1 MGFKSRFS
9 FVSVVALVCGVFAIT
24 AFAAKAPNPRESNQ
38 KAVGRVG
45 APTVNTAR
53 RVSGNVRSGIT
64 APGVV
69 STRVSRA
76 GRIPSSTNT
85 RNGAMTRVFSR
96 SATTVSRAANPV
108 KSVARSGKKTVAGG
122 TGYARSA
129 LSRATAIF
137 NDVSKIGSGYAACRE
152 SYATCMDQMCAAAN
166 DTYRRCFCSERF
178 VKFRDTEQALDQ
190 AMVMLR
196 QFEDNNLNAVD
207 KTAAE
212 VSAMYSATVGE
223 QAIKNDTSAA
233 AQVLNSIGDL
243 LSGKIP
249 ANSKTLNDLGGIDFS
264 SDLGDIWGNNASS
277 SIFGSNEKDLS
288 ELEGAAL
295 FSSAQ
300 QQCVRLTQSQCEN
313 DAVFNMAKSSYN
325 ILISQDCNLYEKTL
339 NKKRENVE
347 DAVRQAEK
355 ILRDARLEEYRS
367 HNSADVNECIDRVR
381 TAMLQDTA
389 CGADYKR
396 CLDPTG
402 AYVSATTGEPIY
414 SQRFLK
420 LGDLTNLSGD
430 MRGDILNQNQTY
442 NTYLD
447 GYRQRAASALDTC
460 RDNADYVWTEFKRAA
475 IIEIAQ
481 AQVALVEEVKAN
493 CVSTI
498 AECYDSQT
506 GQLNSFDT
514 TESKA
519 AGAIGRYAAAGMC
532 NDRVNMC
539 AALYGDGK
547 CNFDSKGRLSN
558 KDVNDTSCGLK
569 ALLSFVSAV
578 DSVKVA
584 ELCETALNNYL
595 KEICTPSSGDEGY
608 PWNCRTWS
616 RKDIEDKLKTHADN
630 NCKDPSGDFAADQI
644 KTKID
649 DVLNS
654 VVEEISYALSEKCTD
669 INGYWYDGNYNVDNN
684 NVCKSGSSCS
694 GDSSSN
700 IGVILPGFY
709 SNVFGRGSNDEDSR
723 HWGVCVENTVRT
735 QCLAFNTDTKTVA
748 TYNAGRDDCEFTE
761 DWYNERCELI
771 GGYYE
776 GGTCYKPLESQ

>member
-1 MGFKSRFS
+1 MNVFS
-9 FVSVVALVCGVFAIT
+9 AQ
-24 AFAAKAPNPRESNQ
+24 APNPRESNQ
-38 KAVGRVG
+38 KAVGRAGV
-45 APTVNTAR
+45 PTVSVAR

-64 APGVV
+64 SPGANA
-69 STRVSRA
+69 TRVSRA
-76 GRIPSSTNT
+76 GRIPSATNT

-96 SATTVSRAANPV
+96 NATVSRAASPAR
-108 KSVARSGKKTVAGG
+108 SAARSGKKTVSGSAGM
-122 TGYARSA
+122 ARSA

-152 SYATCMDQMCAAAN
+152 SYSTCMDQMCAAAN

-178 VKFRDTEQALDQ
+178 VKFRDTEQSLDQ
-190 AMVMLR
+190 AMAMLR

-223 QAIKNDTSAA
+223 QAIKKDTSAA
-233 AQVLNSIGDL
+233 AQVLDSIGDL

-249 ANSKTLNDLGGIDFS
+249 ANSKTLNELGGIDFS
-264 SDLGDIWGNNASS
+264 SDLGDIWGSDASS
-277 SIFGSNEKDLS
+277 SIFAPSKEKDMS

-325 ILISQDCNLYEKTL
+325 ILITQDCNLYEKTL

-367 HNSADVNECIDRVR
+367 HNSADVNECIDKVR

-402 AYVSATTGEPIY
+402 AYVSAATGEPIY
-414 SQRFLK
+414 SVRLLK
-420 LGDLTNLSGD
+420 LEELINLNGDVKGD
-430 MRGDILNQNQTY
+430 VLNQNQTY

-447 GYRQRAASALDTC
+447 GYRPRAAKALDTC

-481 AQVALVEEVKAN
+481 AQSAMVEEVKSN
-493 CVSTI
+493 CVSVI
-498 AECYDSQT
+498 AECYNSQT

-532 NDRVNMC
+532 KEKVNAC
-539 AALYGDGK
+539 AALYGNGK
-547 CNFDSKGRLSN
+547 CEFDNRGKLKNSSSQAM
-558 KDVNDTSCGLK
+558 KDNGCGLE
-569 ALLSFVSAV
+569 ALLDFVSNV
-578 DSVKVA
+578 DDAKVS

-595 KEICTPSSGDEGY
+595 KEICTPSTGEEGY
-608 PWNCRTWS
+608 PWNCRTQ
-616 RKDIEDKLKTHADN
+616 DETELGEKLRTFATT
-630 NCKDPSGDFAADQI
+630 NCKEPGKNGIDSERVNG
-644 KTKID
+644 KID
-649 DVLNS
+649 KVLADLS
-654 VVEEISYALSEKCTD
+654 EEIIYALSEKCSEMD
-669 INGYWYDGNYNVDNN
+669 GYWYGKESLGD
-684 NVCKSGSSCS
+684 KCS
-694 GDSSSN
+694 VKDDAAATP
-700 IGVILPGFY
+700 LPGFF
-709 SNVFGRGSNDEDSR
+709 SEVFGNKNTATGSCY
-723 HWGVCVENTVRT
+723 WGTCVEDTDRMK
-735 QCLAFNTDTKTVA
+735 CLAFNSEGKKVA
-748 TYNAGRDDCEFTE
+748 SWNGGRMDCDFTE
-761 DWYNERCELI
+761 AWYNERCELI

-776 GGTCYKPLESQ
+776 VETCYVPQQ

>member
-178 VKFRDTEQALDQ
+178 IKFRDTEQALDQ

-430 MRGDILNQNQTY
+430 MGGDILNQNQTY

-460 RDNADYVWTEFKRAA
+460 RDNAEYVWTEFKRAA

-481 AQVALVEEVKAN
+481 AQAALVEEVKAN

-532 NDRVNMC
+532 KDRVNMC

-558 KDVNDTSCGLK
+558 KDVNNTSCGLT

-608 PWNCRTWS
+608 PWNCRTES
-616 RKDIEDKLKTHADN
+616 ETSLRNKLNDIADT
-630 NCKDPSGDFAADQI
+630 NCKDPDTKTLNSNVD
-644 KTKID
+644 TKIETVLG
-649 DVLNS
+649 DVS
-654 VVEEISYALSEKCTD
+654 EEVSYALSEKCAE
-669 INGYWYDGNYNVDNN
+669 INGYWLEGNYDEGSKF
-684 NVCKSGSSCS
+684 KSGSYNELKT
-694 GDSSSN
+694 GEKL
-700 IGVILPGFY
+700 LPGFY
-709 SNVFGRGSNDEDSR
+709 SNVFGRGSNDQHSR

-748 TYNAGRDDCEFTE
+748 TYNAGRDDCEFTD

-776 GGTCYKPLESQ
+776 GGTCYKPK